1 MMSDLNTHKAGRLFH
16 RAAICKLFLSVAM
29 AGLQDANWDTDYVV
43 GFRNPKMGTEVPL
56 GEWFDN
62 ATSFLANLAIMQA
75 SDEFAELEMEVRIW
89 PETVNWAWLDDTS

>member
-1 MMSDLNTHKAGRLFH
+1 MVSEINTRKEGRLFH
-16 RAAICKLFLSVAM
+16 CVALCKLLQSVEM
-29 AGLQDANWDTDYVV
+29 AGLQDVKWDTDYVV
-43 GFRNPKMGTEVPL
+43 GFRNPKIGTEVPL
-56 GEWFDN
+56 GEWFEN